1 MSGIKTY
8 QDLVALG
15 ENDRQRMDF
24 VLAAIRAHKESKE
37 YKIAEDA
44 ALYYKHQ
51 NPTIMRYQKYVYNR
65 FGQAVPD
72 IWSANNKIA
81 SNWYFY
87 FITQGVQYLL
97 GNGVNFD
104 KGDTKEKLG
113 EDFDRRVQD
122 AAEKAKNSSA
132 SFGFWNF
139 DHLEVFDLLEFAP
152 LFDEENGG
160 LAAGIRFWQIDD
172 QKPLRVTLYELDGY
186 TDYIKRKDSDM
197 EILHPKRAYK
207 QIVRSSEID
216 GETIIDGENYP
227 TFPIVPLWNINRQ
240 SDLAGN
246 QGTLD
251 AYDLMAS
258 KLINNVSEGNFL
270 YWVLKNCG
278 GMDATDDAKFVE
290 QLMITHVAH
299 ADGDDGAEIDSKQV
313 EVPFQASESALAML
327 KEQLYHDFM
336 GLKVEEI
343 ASGSVTATQIKAAY
357 EPINQKTDKFE
368 QLVSEF
374 VEGILQIAGIDDKP
388 TYTRSQMSNQA
399 EIVDIVMT
407 AAEYLSTD
415 YITEKILTLLG
426 DVDKLEKVLKER
438 LEEESKRV
446 ENTPVIDNEAD
457 EPEPEETEPPE
468 EE

>member
-8 QDLVALG
+8 QDLIALG
-15 ENDRQRMDF
+15 DNDRQRMEF
-24 VLAAIRAHKESKE
+24 VLAAIRAHKESKA
-37 YKIAEDA
+37 YKTAEDA
-44 ALYYKHQ
+44 ALYFKQQ

-87 FITQGVQYLL
+87 FVVQGVQYLL

-104 KGDTKEKLG
+104 NDETKEKLG
-113 EDFDRRVQD
+113 VDFDRRVQE
-122 AAEKAKNSSA
+122 AAEKAKNSSV
-132 SFGFWNF
+132 SFGFWNL
-139 DHLEVFDLLEFAP
+139 DHLEVFDLLEFVP

-172 QKPLRVTLYELDGY
+172 QKPLRATLYELDGY
-186 TDYIKRKDSDM
+186 TDFVKRKDSDM
-197 EILHPKRAYK
+197 EFLHQKRAYK
-207 QIVRSSEID
+207 QIVRSSEVD

-227 TFPIVPLWNINRQ
+227 SFPIVPLWNINRQ
-240 SDLAGN
+240 SELVGK

-299 ADGDDGAEIDSKQV
+299 ADGDDGAEIESKQV

-336 GLKVEEI
+336 GLKVDEI

-374 VEGILQIAGIDDKP
+374 VEGILQLAGIDDKP
-388 TYTRSQMSNQA
+388 TYTRSQMSNQT

-407 AAEYLSTD
+407 AAEYLSSD

-426 DVDKLEKVLKER
+426 DADKLEQVLKER
-438 LEEESKRV
+438 L
-446 ENTPVIDNEAD
+446 D
-457 EPEPEETEPPE
+457 EETDRFEDEEGKDDEEIELPE

>member
-1 MSGIKTY
+1 MIGIKTY

-24 VLAAIRAHKESKE
+24 VLAAIRAHKESKA

-87 FITQGVQYLL
+87 FTTQGVQYLL

-104 KGDTKEKLG
+104 KDDTKEKLG
-113 EDFDRRVQD
+113 VDFDRRVQD
-122 AAEKAKNSSA
+122 AAEKAKNSSV

-240 SDLAGN
+240 SDLVGN

-299 ADGDDGAEIDSKQV
+299 ADGDDGAEIESKQV
-313 EVPFQASESALAML
+313 EVPFQASESALSML

-336 GLKVEEI
+336 GLKVDEI

-438 LEEESKRV
+438 LEEEAKRV
-446 ENTPVIDNEAD
+446 ENTPSIDNEAD
-457 EPEPEETEPPE
+457 EPEQPE

>member
-15 ENDRQRMDF
+15 ENDRQRMEF
-24 VLAAIRAHKESKE
+24 VLAAIRAHKESKA

-87 FITQGVQYLL
+87 FTTQGVQYLL
-97 GNGVNFD
+97 GNGVNFEND
-104 KGDTKEKLG
+104 ETKEKLG
-113 EDFDRRVQD
+113 VDFDRRVQD
-122 AAEKAKNSSA
+122 AAEKAKNSSV

-139 DHLEVFDLLEFAP
+139 DHLEVFDLLEFVP

-160 LAAGIRFWQIDD
+160 LSAGIRFWQIDD

-186 TDYIKRKDSDM
+186 TDFIKRKDDDM
-197 EILHPKRAYK
+197 MILRPKRAYK

-240 SDLAGN
+240 SDLVGN
-246 QGTLD
+246 QGTID

-258 KLINNVSEGNFL
+258 KLINNVSEGNFI

-278 GMDATDDAKFVE
+278 GMDAVDDAKFVE
-290 QLMITHVAH
+290 NLMISHVAH
-299 ADGDDGAEIDSKQV
+299 ADGDDGAEIEGKQV
-313 EVPFQASESALAML
+313 EVPFQASESALSVL
-327 KEQLYHDFM
+327 ENRLYRDFM
-336 GLKVEEI
+336 GLKVEDL
-343 ASGSVTATQIKAAY
+343 AAGAVTATQIKAAY

-374 VEGILQIAGIDDKP
+374 VEGILKLAGIDDTP

-399 EIVDIVMT
+399 EVVDIVLS
-407 AAEYLSTD
+407 AASHLSRN
-415 YITEKILTLLG
+415 YVTEKVLTLLG
-426 DVDKLEKVLKER
+426 DVDKLEAVLAER
-438 LEEESKRV
+438 EDEEQNRFVMTQDPAEG
-446 ENTPVIDNEAD
+446 END
-457 EPEPEETEPPE
+457 EPQTDGEQDGNE
-468 EE
+468 